1 MRFEQEL
8 TELRLRVC
16 LSGKG
21 AFSKLARIQMNKSVP
36 QFIAALTLV
45 TTALVVGAA
54 EPVKLPPPAEKKDLT
69 FVTDIK
75 PIFDKSCIECHGP
88 KKKKGDLRLDSR
100 ELALKGGEEGPS
112 IKVGDSAN
120 SELVKLVARIGDEE
134 NWMPPV
140 DKGKPLSPE
149 QVGLIRA
156 WIDQGAK

>member
-1 MRFEQEL
+1 M
-8 TELRLRVC
+8 
-16 LSGKG
+16 SGNG
-21 AFSKLARIQMNKSVP
+21 VFSKLARIQMNNSVP
-36 QFIAALTLV
+36 QLIAVLALTTV
-45 TTALVVGAA
+45 ALMAEAA
-54 EPVKLPPPAEKKDLT
+54 DPAKLPPPAAKKELT

-75 PIFDKSCIECHGP
+75 PIFDKACIECHGP

-100 ELALKGGEEGPS
+100 ELTLKGGEEGPS

-120 SELVKLVARIGDEE
+120 SELVKLVARLGDEE

>member
-1 MRFEQEL
+1 
-8 TELRLRVC
+8 LRLRVC
-16 LSGKG
+16 LSGNG
-21 AFSKLARIQMNKSVP
+21 AFPKLARIQMNKSVP
-36 QFIAALTLV
+36 QLIAVLALTTAALM
-45 TTALVVGAA
+45 AGAA
-54 EPVKLPPPAEKKDLT
+54 EPAKLPPPAENKDLT

-75 PIFDKSCIECHGP
+75 PIFDKACIECHGP

-100 ELALKGGEEGPS
+100 ELALKGGEEGPD

-120 SELVKLVARIGDEE
+120 SDLVKLVARIGDEE